1 VIKIEV
7 ADSQQKINPGV
18 TLTVWRFT
26 LIMSQ
31 LSRQVL
37 PTQTYLADLT
47 TADWTTL
54 ISGQLLLQGGRG
66 QYRILALTP
75 VDGAIAWAVLTDYGN
90 FHQFLPTVAESRI
103 LEVDGCRKVVEQL
116 DRRRILLSTVE
127 SRIRTENLE
136 INQQQI
142 SFQLLQGNLAYMYGH
157 WRLDKAPPESGS
169 TPLLLI
175 SQQVQA
181 EAETDLGPFK
191 GMFYRLFENSLTET
205 MQALRTEME
214 RRANRLV

>member
-1 VIKIEV
+1 M
-7 ADSQQKINPGV
+7 A
-18 TLTVWRFT
+18 
-26 LIMSQ
+26 Q
-31 LSRQVL
+31 LSDQVL

-47 TADWTTL
+47 PADWTHLMT
-54 ISGQLLLQGGRG
+54 GQLLLQGGRG

-75 VDGAIAWAVLTDYGN
+75 AEGAIAWAVLTDYGN
-90 FHQFLPTVAESRI
+90 FHQFLPTVVESRI
-103 LEVDGCRKVVEQL
+103 LEAEGGRKVVEQL

-142 SFQLLQGNLAYMYGH
+142 SFQMLQGNLAYMYGH
-157 WRLDKAPPESGS
+157 WRLDTPPPEANAISR
-169 TPLLLI
+169 LLI

-191 GMFYRLFENSLTET
+191 GMFYKLFENSLTET
-205 MQALRTEME
+205 MQAIRTEME
-214 RRANRLV
+214 RRAASSAG